1 MYPPQCDLG
10 FTQMIR
16 PNFRIGAY
24 MAPSI
29 AYFTPSDVV
38 LGLSS
43 THGDIVT
50 PTLHIW
56 RHKAT
61 DPTIQVQMIIRD
73 NTGTVVFEAL
83 DAANSN

>member
-1 MYPPQCDLG
+1 MYPPEMDLNY
-10 FTQMIR
+10 TQIIR

-29 AYFTPSDVV
+29 ASFNPNNVV

-50 PTLHIW
+50 PTLHI
-56 RHKAT
+56 
-61 DPTIQVQMIIRD
+61 
-73 NTGTVVFEAL
+73 
-83 DAANSN
+83 